1 MLGIAVILGIEAIV
15 SKFSGHAI
23 SGFATLEI
31 TILFSGSLIMIGLGV
46 IGQFMARMFDE
57 IKRRPIC
64 LISRVIGL
72 NNSFDIYP

>member
-1 MLGIAVILGIEAIV
+1 MYINL
-15 SKFSGHAI
+15 
-23 SGFATLEI
+23 
-31 TILFSGSLIMIGLGV
+31 IGLGV

-72 NNSFDIYP
+72 NNSFDTYP